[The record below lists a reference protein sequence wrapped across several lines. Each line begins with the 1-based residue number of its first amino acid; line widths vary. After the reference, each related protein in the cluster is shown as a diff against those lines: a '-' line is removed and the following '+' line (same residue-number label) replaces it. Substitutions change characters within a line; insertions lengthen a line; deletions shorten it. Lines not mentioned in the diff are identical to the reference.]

1 MLNLTQR
8 GEKVSKKFLILFAAS
23 TLLLMACDA
32 SSLISQFLPKGLRE
46 QLAQEEPT
54 EESTEAPA
62 ATPAA
67 PVATRPPS
75 GQPSTGNPFAD
86 ALSKAKSALKYRV
99 EFAMLFGSTQNGK
112 YSEEA
117 FIDFSGEV
125 DGKNSHFVSKGGIFA
140 LLSGGGNAPLEIIE
154 ADGKTYM
161 KGISLFGTTDPKVWY
176 IQKDTSSTGGF
187 QEFTKPDYYNGFT
200 GTGKTSDFRKVRSE
214 SVDGQSCDVYLY
226 DLKSVQNAAIVGL
239 LGSSQT
245 KNEFAAIDKAESNV
259 WLCGDGF
266 VHKYTLEYAGHDQK
280 NPNDKGAMKINAH
293 TWDFNNAA
301 LKVTAPQGAKPMPGQ

>member
-1 MLNLTQR
+1 
-8 GEKVSKKFLILFAAS
+8 
-23 TLLLMACDA
+23 MACDA
-32 SSLISQFLPKGLRE
+32 SSLVSQFLPKGLQE
-46 QLAQEEPT
+46 QMAQEEPT
-54 EESTEAPA
+54 EEPAQAPA
-62 ATPAA
+62 ATQVVP
-67 PVATRPPS
+67 TRPPS

-86 ALSKAKSALKYRV
+86 AQNKAKGAQKFRV

-117 FIDFSGEV
+117 FVDFTGEV

-140 LLSGGGNAPLEIIE
+140 LFSGGSSTPLEIIE
-154 ADGKTYM
+154 ADGKSYM

-176 IQKDTSSTGGF
+176 IQKDTSSTSGF
-187 QEFTKPDYYNGFT
+187 QDFTKPDYYSGFT
-200 GTGKTSDFRKVRSE
+200 GSGKSSDFRKVRSE
-214 SVDGQSCDVYLY
+214 SLDGQSCDVYLY

-245 KNEFAAIDKAESNV
+245 KNEFASIDKAEVNV

-280 NPNDKGAMKINAH
+280 NPTDKGAMKINSH

-301 LKVTAPQGAKPMPGQ
+301 IKVTAPQGAKPMPGQ